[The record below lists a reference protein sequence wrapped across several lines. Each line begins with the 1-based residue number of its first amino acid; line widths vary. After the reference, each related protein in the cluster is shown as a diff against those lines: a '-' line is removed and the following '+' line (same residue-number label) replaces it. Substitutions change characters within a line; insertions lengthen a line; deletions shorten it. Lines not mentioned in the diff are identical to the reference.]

1 MPKPSKLQTP
11 AMPRPTAAELNLLR
25 VLWRIGTADAKQVH
39 EALLP
44 EQPEASY
51 ATVLRQLQLMHGKG
65 LLSRDESQR
74 PQRYAPA
81 HAQDKLQTH
90 LLKDLIAK
98 AFAGSGKALVLAALK
113 GHVSAQERAEIQ
125 QLLLGGKNQ
134 GGKNQGGEV

>member
-1 MPKPSKLQTP
+1 MPKPQSPLSP
-11 AMPRPTAAELNLLR
+11 ALPRPTAAELNLLR
-25 VLWRIGTADAKQVH
+25 VLWRIGAADAKQVH

-44 EQPEASY
+44 ERPEASY

-65 LLSRDESQR
+65 LLSRDETQR

-81 HAQDKLQTH
+81 QAQAQDKLQTH

-113 GHVSAQERAEIQ
+113 SHVSARERAEIR
-125 QLLLGGKNQ
+125 QLLARTGD
-134 GGKNQGGEV
+134 GE

>member
-1 MPKPSKLQTP
+1 MPKPQSPLSP
-11 AMPRPTAAELNLLR
+11 ALPRPTAAELNLLR
-25 VLWRIGTADAKQVH
+25 VLWRIGAADAKQVH

-44 EQPEASY
+44 ERPEASY

-65 LLSRDESQR
+65 LLSRDETQR

-81 HAQDKLQTH
+81 QAQDKLQTH

-113 GHVSAQERAEIQ
+113 GHVSAKERAEIQ
-125 QLLLGGKNQ
+125 QLLGGKD
-134 GGKNQGGEV
+134 GGHS